1 MKCIRESGM
10 KKQEAFA
17 SGKFNTVL
25 KENKVKD
32 ERVCVRAVWEA
43 DCRLRTQK

>member
-10 KKQEAFA
+10 KKQEAFP

-25 KENKVKD
+25 RENKVKD

-43 DCRLRTQK
+43 DRRLRTQE